1 MATAFLPVPQVDT
14 VVTLLEAG
22 TTGNLS
28 AFLHYF
34 LQEWM
39 TDDRLPLWNVHGVN
53 IPINNHLECWYN
65 RLKKAG
71 GNKLGL
77 NPAAGSIRQIGNRY
91 AEKQRR
97 VVIYS
102 GEYTSGRRT
111 SEQFLEALMYLTPEQ
126 I

>member
-1 MATAFLPVPQVDT
+1 MERLINQ
-14 VVTLLEAG
+14 LL
-22 TTGNLS
+22 S
-28 AFLHYF
+28 
-34 LQEWM
+34 
-39 TDDRLPLWNVHGVN
+39 R
-53 IPINNHLECWYN
+53 
-65 RLKKAG
+65 
-71 GNKLGL
+71 

-102 GEYTSGRRT
+102 DENTGGRRT